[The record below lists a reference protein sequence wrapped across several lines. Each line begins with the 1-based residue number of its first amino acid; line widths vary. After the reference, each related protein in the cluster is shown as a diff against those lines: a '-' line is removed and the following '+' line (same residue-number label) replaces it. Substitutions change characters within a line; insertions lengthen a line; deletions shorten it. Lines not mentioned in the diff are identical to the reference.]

1 MARLGFRKG
10 FMITT
15 GIFDERAINK
25 QFTDTLGTYVHV
37 AKYQGLEFDFG
48 SHDRMI
54 ICIDGKTLV
63 NYMIE
68 FKIGVLVSDEGNI
81 VGIDREYFDK
91 ISGK

>member
-1 MARLGFRKG
+1 MVLLIDIGNSNICF
-10 FMITT
+10 
-15 GIFDERAINK
+15 
-25 QFTDTLGTYVHV
+25 
-37 AKYQGLEFDFG
+37 GL
-48 SHDRMI
+48 H
-54 ICIDGKTLV
+54 DGKTLV